1 MSSCLTR
8 RFARS
13 KRRGRILTNRST
25 PEDVVTTHEAL
36 RAAPIVQRSRV
47 AASPAVVWEHVATK
61 QGINAELMPLVAMTF
76 PAEWERLNVED
87 VTAGLTGFRSVLLLF
102 GVLPIDLHRFAF
114 LNVTPGDGFLEAS
127 SSLLH
132 RSWIH
137 ERRLMAVPG
146 GTEVTDR
153 VDYRCRLPG
162 FGPMLR
168 PVVRLIF
175 RHRHRRLL
183 QQFGVVRS
191 PS

>member
-1 MSSCLTR
+1 LGRFWRKKVLTEHR
-8 RFARS
+8 A
-13 KRRGRILTNRST
+13 
-25 PEDVVTTHEAL
+25 PDDVTGIREAL
-36 RAAPIVQRSRV
+36 RSAAIVQRSRV
-47 AASPAVVWEHVATK
+47 AMSPAVVWEHVATK

-114 LNVTPGDGFLEAS
+114 LSVTPGDGFVEAS

-137 ERRLMAVPG
+137 ERRLVAVPG

-162 FGPMLR
+162 LGPMLR